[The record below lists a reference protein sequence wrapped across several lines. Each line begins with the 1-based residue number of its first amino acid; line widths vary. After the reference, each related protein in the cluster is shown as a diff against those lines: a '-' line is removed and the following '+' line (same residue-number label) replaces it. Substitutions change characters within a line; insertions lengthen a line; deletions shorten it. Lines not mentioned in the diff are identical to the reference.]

1 MKLAIYKYPEWEE
14 DYIWTIE
21 IKERYA
27 ELWYKEISRRHWIL
41 FRDQTID
48 LPMYDIDESFELWKM
63 SISHLRDMMDFLR
76 DSIW

>member
-1 MKLAIYKYPEWEE
+1 MKLSIYKYPEERE

-27 ELWYKEISRRHWIL
+27 ELWYKEISRRHWIW
-41 FRDQTID
+41 FRDKTCD
-48 LPMYDIDESFELWKM
+48 LPMYDVDESFELWQM

-76 DSIW
+76 DNV